1 MVPIFHIHIKEKNQF
16 YQLLLQI
23 IFLKFS
29 SKFDINIFFNDD
41 SIKSINSILYNFTIR
56 KQLVIKLTNTKINCT
71 KIG

>member
-41 SIKSINSILYNFTIR
+41 SIKSINSILYNFTI
-56 KQLVIKLTNTKINCT
+56 
-71 KIG
+71 